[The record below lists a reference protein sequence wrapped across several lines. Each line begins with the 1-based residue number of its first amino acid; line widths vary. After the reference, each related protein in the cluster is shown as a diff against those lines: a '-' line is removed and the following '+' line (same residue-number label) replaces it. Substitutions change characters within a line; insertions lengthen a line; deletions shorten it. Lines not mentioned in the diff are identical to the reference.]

1 MHMRLKSNAFFSFQ
15 SGRTSIVII
24 DMFCI
29 FQERGGQRDNATLQG
44 SK

>member
-1 MHMRLKSNAFFSFQ
+1 MHMRLKSKNYFFQ
-15 SGRTSIVII
+15 SGRTSMVII